1 MPYRVEF
8 HPKVDKDFA
17 RIQPGDVRRILAA
30 IREKLV
36 ADPFTAGTPL
46 HGQLSGFYKL
56 RIGDYR
62 IIYAVKDDIV
72 FVLVVAQRGMVYEL
86 AGRRK

>member
-1 MPYRVEF
+1 MPYKVEF

-17 RIQPGDVRRILAA
+17 RIPTEDVRRILKA
-30 IREKLV
+30 IRDKLV
-36 ADPFTAGTPL
+36 SDPVNAGTPL
-46 HGQLSGFYKL
+46 HGQLKGLSKL

-62 IIYAVKDDIV
+62 IIYGVKGEIV
-72 FVLVVAQRGMVYEL
+72 FILVAAQRGMVYDL